1 MDGILTILLVGIV
14 GAVAY
19 MAGVSRADQQWRDR
33 TGYDIERKHPFA
45 KLGDFRQVDANAS
58 TGNTE
63 TVTG

>member
-45 KLGDFRQVDANAS
+45 KLGDFRQVDANAPAS
-58 TGNTE
+58 NTE